1 MTALFSLIVRICLF
15 QRGPEHLPGSNAVL
29 GLLLVT
35 NTLLSIPLYIWLNQT
50 AFLTAATVVVAS
62 LAATAGL
69 ILLILN
75 LMNHAARYHQTLS
88 AIVGVDIL
96 LTLLTALVAFFTMN
110 AEGMLSNAGT
120 LLITVLML
128 WNLFVYAAIFHKA
141 LEVHIA
147 IGLAFALFIVIFSV
161 AIGQVAAS
169 PQ

>member
-1 MTALFSLIVRICLF
+1 MAALFTLIVRICLF
-15 QRGPEHLPGSNAVL
+15 QRGPEHLPGGNQVL
-29 GLLLVT
+29 GLLLIT
-35 NTLLSIPLYIWLNQT
+35 NALLSIPLYIWLNQT
-50 AFLTAATVVVAS
+50 TFLTASTVVVAS

-69 ILLILN
+69 VLLILN
-75 LMNHAARYHQTLS
+75 LMNFSARYQQTLS
-88 AIVGVDIL
+88 AIIGVDIF
-96 LTLLTALVAFFTMN
+96 LTLLTALVAFFSMDG
-110 AEGMLSNAGT
+110 EGLLSNTGT
-120 LLITVLML
+120 LLITIFML